1 MTPAA
6 RSVCYFGYYLYVVG
20 LSLITVPNLFLRSMQ
35 LPETN
40 EVWIRIVGVLVFCLG
55 YYYHKSSVYNNVS
68 FLKLTIPARIF
79 AALCFFSFVLLKFA
93 PPTLA
98 GFGAVDLLAAV
109 WTFIAFRKWCS
120 MSLFITCA
128 YGDNEKSIF
137 SKVKTLNSG
146 AC

>member
-20 LSLITVPNLFLRSMQ
+20 LSLITVPNLFLRIMQ

-55 YYYHKSSVYNNVS
+55 FYYHRSSVYNNVPL
-68 FLKLTIPARIF
+68 LKLTIPARIF
-79 AALCFFSFVLLKFA
+79 ASLCFFSFVLLKLA
-93 PPTLA
+93 PPMLA

-109 WTFIAFRKWCS
+109 WTFIAFRK
-120 MSLFITCA
+120 
-128 YGDNEKSIF
+128 
-137 SKVKTLNSG
+137 
-146 AC
+146 

>member
-6 RSVCYFGYYLYVVG
+6 RSVCYFGFYLYVTG
-20 LSLITVPNLFLRSMQ
+20 LALITVPNLFLRTMQ

-55 YYYHKSSVYNNVS
+55 FYYHRSSIYNNVS

-79 AALCFFSFVLLKFA
+79 AALCFFSFALLKLA
-93 PPTLA
+93 PPMLA

-109 WTFIAFRKWCS
+109 WTFIAFRK
-120 MSLFITCA
+120 
-128 YGDNEKSIF
+128 
-137 SKVKTLNSG
+137 
-146 AC
+146 